1 MTLRFVVVVF
11 VTTDMFGA
19 HGHQIDSWFHIR
31 AEASGLCTN
40 MRQLLQKQVHKWNH
54 CNLNWKCS
62 LQPLQTSQ
70 KNQHDVQ
77 NWSRVSQI
85 PCESNHLRIR
95 KCHQKYQFHP
105 RSCVIMCNHV
115 HLESL
120 YTKRFRRNT
129 KLWMKMKMKTKD
141 IAWTQPF
148 LCPLQDSQRR
158 KGPSPGR
165 CYFWYAVR
173 SNLLHSLLEVH
184 NSVAPL
190 TSHGKLHKF
199 SAEKPISW
207 AKPAHFDFLQ

>member
-1 MTLRFVVVVF
+1 MTLRFVVVVV

-40 MRQLLQKQVHKWNH
+40 MRQSLQKQVHKWNH

-105 RSCVIMCNHV
+105 RSCVIMCIWSH
-115 HLESL
+115 
-120 YTKRFRRNT
+120 YTQRDSGGIRSCEWRWRWRPRILHGPNLSCALFRIVREE
-129 KLWMKMKMKTKD
+129 KVQAQED
-141 IAWTQPF
+141 VIFDTQ
-148 LCPLQDSQRR
+148 S
-158 KGPSPGR
+158 GPIYYTLFWR
-165 CYFWYAVR
+165 CTT
-173 SNLLHSLLEVH
+173 LLRL
-184 NSVAPL
+184 
-190 TSHGKLHKF
+190 
-199 SAEKPISW
+199 
-207 AKPAHFDFLQ
+207 